1 MNIYQLSTRS
11 GIPVTK
17 LRKLEKLKALQ
28 VDEAPEFLDTLIFH
42 MRGNR
47 TLSVAHLLML
57 RDQPALLDDLRAEK
71 PRYASRA
78 REQLTALGDVSAH
91 MAPRDVTAA
100 IRGAS
105 RGDDDASLVIV
116 DWLKTILPAAPVP
129 HAWVAARLLA
139 PLNEFVRGEA
149 APLLSPALLNV
160 RKLPELAGWWHSKK
174 IGTRSVIEYFRHW
187 SEFNAL

>member
-11 GIPVTK
+11 GIPVSK
-17 LRKLEKLKALQ
+17 LRKLDKLGALKAS
-28 VDEAPEFLDTLIFH
+28 DAPEFLDTLIFH

-47 TLSVAHLLML
+47 TLSVAHLLTL
-57 RDQPALLDDLRAEK
+57 RDQPPLLDDLRAEK

-78 REQLTALGDVSAH
+78 REQLSALGDVSAH

-100 IRGAS
+100 IKGAS
-105 RGDDDASLVIV
+105 RGDDDASLIIV
-116 DWLKTILPAAPVP
+116 DWLKAVLPAAPVP

-160 RKLPELAGWWHSKK
+160 RKLPEFAGWWHSKK
-174 IGTRSVIEYFRHW
+174 IGTRSTIEYFRP
-187 SEFNAL
+187 ALNDL